1 MGISLNSSSTLVT
14 PRDDLGLGFDGIDL
28 EALRMGYVGLI
39 IAPLIEASVALGQFR
54 KMDIKNW
61 LQPRVTARNADGSY
75 QRVGAEFSLGTFAC
89 EEHGL
94 EAPVDYR
101 DAAVFGD
108 LIDAE
113 MVAAELC
120 RHGVLEAHEK
130 RVITLCEALTPV
142 TATNKFDDDAAN
154 ITLDFVAY
162 KATFRAACGFNPT
175 SLVIDTKV
183 VDYLMENGSVQDKFV
198 GSNDRTARA
207 ITLKGL
213 AAALGLDEVIESGGM
228 KNSVAAPKAASLTT
242 TWNADK
248 GLLFRRSTAPTLRT
262 PQFMRTIHWSG
273 NGSLPGAAFEEYEE
287 PQKNGKVIRLRNDVD
302 EVVINSECAML
313 LDDLLT

>member
-14 PRDDLGLGFDGIDL
+14 PRDDLGLGFDGIDV
-28 EALRMGYVGLI
+28 EALRLGYVGLI
-39 IAPLIEASVALGQFR
+39 IAPLIDANMALGQFK
-54 KMDIKNW
+54 KMDIKAW
-61 LQPRVTARNADGSY
+61 LQPRLTARNADGSY
-75 QRVGAEFSLGTFAC
+75 QRIGSEFGLGQFVC

-94 EAPVDYR
+94 EAAVDYR

-130 RVITLCEALTPV
+130 RVITLCEGLTPTTV
-142 TATNKFDDDAAN
+142 TNKFDDDAAN
-154 ITLDFVAY
+154 ITQDFVAY
-162 KATFRAACGFNPT
+162 KATFRAQCGFNPT
-175 SLVIDTKV
+175 SLVVDTKV
-183 VDYLMENGSVQDKFV
+183 VDHLMENGSVQDKFV
-198 GSNDRTARA
+198 GSSDRTARA
-207 ITLKGL
+207 IALRGL

-228 KNSVAAPKAASLTT
+228 KNTVASPKAPALVS

-248 GLLFRRSTAPTLRT
+248 ALLFRRSTAPTLRT

-273 NGSLPGAAFEEYEE
+273 NGSLPGATFEEYEE
-287 PQKNGKVIRLRNDVD
+287 PQKNGKVVRLRHDVD

>member
-1 MGISLNSSSTLVT
+1 MAITLGSGNTLVT
-14 PRDDLGLGFDGIDL
+14 PRDDLGMGFDGIDL
-28 EALRMGYVGLI
+28 EALRLGFVGLI
-39 IAPLIEASVALGQFR
+39 IAPLIDANLVMGQFR
-54 KMDIKNW
+54 KMNIKNW
-61 LQPRVTARNADGSY
+61 LQPRSTARNADGSY
-75 QRVGAEFSLGTFAC
+75 QRIGAEFDLGQFSC

-94 EAPVDYR
+94 ESPVDYR
-101 DAAVFGD
+101 DAAAFGD

-130 RVITLCEALTPV
+130 RVIALVETLTPT

-162 KATFRAACGFNPT
+162 KATFRAQCGFNPT
-175 SLVIDTKV
+175 SLVIDSKV

-198 GSNDRTARA
+198 GSADRTARA

-228 KNSVAAPKAASLTT
+228 KNTVASPKAASLAT

-273 NGSLPGAAFEEYEE
+273 NGSLPGAMFEEYEE

-302 EVVINSECAML
+302 EVIINSECALL